1 MGSRRTWF
9 VALGIAFL
17 VLTGFDDA
25 YAQPRYEVTHI
36 RPALGDLGSIAYDI
50 NKAAQVVGW
59 SVGTGVEHA
68 YFWERGRTTALPPFA
83 NDGLLSSA
91 YAIND
96 AGQVV
101 GESTGGGFPHR
112 AALWTR
118 NDDKVWQVENLGT
131 LPGYYFSR
139 ALDIDEPG
147 KTIAGFVDDALVSH
161 AAVWEYNGAVDPPWR
176 ITDLGL
182 LPGHE
187 AAEANGVSSS
197 GTLAGYS
204 GGGGCI
210 VALAWQK
217 DQSGTWVRT
226 QLPGLPGF
234 GGAYATGINEF
245 DQIVGTG
252 SALDGLT
259 HAVMWVRDSS
269 HYPSTWKIIDLGV
282 FEDEWTYGLG
292 MNDHGQVV
300 GETRAV
306 GVGIVRAI
314 LIDDGVMYD
323 LNDLISADTPWDLK
337 SAHSINNV
345 GQIVGRGD
353 IGGIIH
359 SFLLTPIAE

>member
-83 NDGLLSSA
+83 NDGILSSA

-187 AAEANGVSSS
+187 AASARPGRWRATRAAAAVSWPSLGRRTRAGRGSEPSCLGCRASAVRMPPGSTSSTRSS
-197 GTLAGYS
+197 GRA
-204 GGGGCI
+204 
-210 VALAWQK
+210 A
-217 DQSGTWVRT
+217 R
-226 QLPGLPGF
+226 
-234 GGAYATGINEF
+234 
-245 DQIVGTG
+245 
-252 SALDGLT
+252 LT
-259 HAVMWVRDSS
+259 V
-269 HYPSTWKIIDLGV
+269 
-282 FEDEWTYGLG
+282 
-292 MNDHGQVV
+292 
-300 GETRAV
+300 
-306 GVGIVRAI
+306 
-314 LIDDGVMYD
+314 
-323 LNDLISADTPWDLK
+323 
-337 SAHSINNV
+337 
-345 GQIVGRGD
+345 
-353 IGGIIH
+353 
-359 SFLLTPIAE
+359 